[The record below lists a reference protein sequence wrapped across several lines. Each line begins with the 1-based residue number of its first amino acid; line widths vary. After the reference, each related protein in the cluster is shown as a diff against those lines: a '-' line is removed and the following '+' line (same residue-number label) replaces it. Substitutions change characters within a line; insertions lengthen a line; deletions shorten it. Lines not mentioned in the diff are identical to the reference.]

1 MCTVNCCHFY
11 CRKQSWLWMQGDIY
25 RAKRKE
31 RHRMGERPDMS
42 RILSGVDDMCLAD
55 GYSMDAPGSRIDS
68 ELSTIYNSTDGPESM
83 TQGDRLNM
91 LKLQRRHTRSAVA
104 GTSPLWV
111 HRKHLS
117 LNIRSNR
124 TLGCRFAD
132 TTTPSTNV
140 AVQPSRSS
148 ARPGQEVHRIW
159 RHRSNWSRRRWRWLR
174 RGRHTASASCATQ
187 PPPPTL
193 QRRSRGTSPYLT
205 FYVNPTCSQFHPCA
219 LSECLGSL

>member
-1 MCTVNCCHFY
+1 
-11 CRKQSWLWMQGDIY
+11 MQGDIY

-104 GTSPLWV
+104 GTSPL
-111 HRKHLS
+111 
-117 LNIRSNR
+117 
-124 TLGCRFAD
+124 
-132 TTTPSTNV
+132 
-140 AVQPSRSS
+140 
-148 ARPGQEVHRIW
+148 
-159 RHRSNWSRRRWRWLR
+159 
-174 RGRHTASASCATQ
+174 
-187 PPPPTL
+187 
-193 QRRSRGTSPYLT
+193 
-205 FYVNPTCSQFHPCA
+205 
-219 LSECLGSL
+219 